1 MLYFLCTCIADAY
14 KLNETWQGELVGLSE
29 SQNVYDIIFYHRFVQ
44 MMPGLVKKYLVKR
57 VLGYKSV

>member
-44 MMPGLVKKYLVKR
+44 MMPGLVKK
-57 VLGYKSV
+57 